1 MLFGKLYVILCF
13 IFHLYKM
20 DCMKGL
26 DTVRKCI
33 LLVLWV
39 FMKIAGRKN
48 SLNKIEIWA
57 V

>member
-1 MLFGKLYVILCF
+1 
-13 IFHLYKM
+13 
-20 DCMKGL
+20 MKGL